1 VYATNASVNGTYLKK
16 SNSECAGSQGRGIM
30 MGRSSTFLLND
41 GDELQLS
48 DTVKLIFYSMKP
60 IPEYLFTPTQ
70 ERERAIFAQEYL
82 ITGRLLG
89 EGGYGKVLIG
99 IDQATQHQL
108 ACKIVKL
115 DHLYNKPQ
123 APNLRLPTGQRE
135 QKAAVGKKR
144 WPTRVAACF
153 REFDILKDLSHP
165 NIVSIEKVFWS
176 NNNIYIF
183 QELVTGGD
191 LFSFLEY
198 KGGRL
203 DNPQAAVVIRQV
215 LLAVE
220 YLHDQEIVHRDIK
233 PDNILMTSLEDG
245 ARVVIT
251 DFGNARFLP
260 DAACMTGRQSK
271 KYQRMFS
278 YVGTLEFAAPEI
290 HRANRTIPEDEG
302 YSKAV
307 DMWSIGCITAAL
319 LTGEVL
325 FSDCRDPEYDE
336 NPRQVIVGLAARC
349 DLSIMDDEYH
359 PAWSEVAAAP
369 KDLIKSLLVLD
380 EDDRLTA
387 TEALAHTWFSNE
399 CYAGDLHDLYL
410 RSTADW
416 HPRSVD
422 SQLVERISRSLPDLS
437 IVGLPGQV
445 ISRDTVSRFFHPSEQ
460 RMTQNIMQTLSA
472 SQHWRASTPLPSI
485 RDDYANGNF
494 QFASQVAPSSHG
506 TDHTGSGNPYYDED
520 GIDEC
525 ELHQFYDEYGAT
537 QQGASEQNE
546 HDHAVESNSYATTQQ
561 EQTINDAAVKGTYV
575 AADNEDTEEGYESAE
590 SLNDVAA
597 IAYSQR
603 PCASNIQQTRV
614 KSCIETVLVHSTP
627 MTQDGCD
634 ADLTPQETYHET
646 HYTHGSLKHGGCQ
659 ARHASILVYETP
671 PVIQAEQTCSSTEE
685 LPTNCGHW
693 FEQGDE
699 YDY

>member
-1 VYATNASVNGTYLKK
+1 MYATNASVNGTYLKK
-16 SNSECAGSQGRGIM
+16 SNSECAGSQGRGIL
-30 MGRSSTFLLND
+30 MGRGSTFLLND

-48 DTVKLIFYSMKP
+48 NTVKLTFYSMQP

-70 ERERAIFAQEYL
+70 ERERTIFAQEYL

-135 QKAAVGKKR
+135 QKATVGKKR

-183 QELVTGGD
+183 QELITGGD

-203 DNPQAAVVIRQV
+203 DNPQAAVIIRQV

-278 YVGTLEFAAPEI
+278 LVGTLEFAAPEI
-290 HRANRTIPEDEG
+290 HRANRTIPKDEG

-307 DMWSIGCITAAL
+307 DMWSIGCITAAV
-319 LTGEVL
+319 LTGEVI
-325 FSDCRDPEYDE
+325 FSDCRHPEYDE

-349 DLSIMDDEYH
+349 DLSIMDAEYH

-369 KDLIKSLLVLD
+369 KDLIKSLLVLE
-380 EDDRLTA
+380 EDGRLTA
-387 TEALAHTWFSNE
+387 TEALAHPWFSNE
-399 CYAGDLHDLYL
+399 CYARDLHDLYL
-410 RSTADW
+410 RSIQDW
-416 HPRSVD
+416 RPRSVD

-445 ISRDTVSRFFHPSEQ
+445 INRENVSRFFHPSERQ
-460 RMTQNIMQTLSA
+460 MTQNIMQTLSA

-485 RDDYANGNF
+485 RDDYANENF
-494 QFASQVAPSSHG
+494 QFASQVAPSSHN
-506 TDHTGSGNPYYDED
+506 TDNTGSANLYRDEGGFDDYDQHD
-520 GIDEC
+520 F
-525 ELHQFYDEYGAT
+525 HDEYGAV
-537 QQGASEQNE
+537 QRDAFEQSE
-546 HDHAVESNSYATTQQ
+546 HDRDDESNSYANTQQ
-561 EQTINDAAVKGTYV
+561 EQTMDDAAGKGMYIV
-575 AADNEDTEEGYESAE
+575 ADNGDTEEGYESAE

-603 PCASNIQQTRV
+603 PYDPDIQQTRV
-614 KSCIETVLVHSTP
+614 LPYSETVLVHGTP
-627 MTQDGCD
+627 INQDGCE
-634 ADLTPQETYHET
+634 AGMTPQESYQET
-646 HYTHGSLKHGGCQ
+646 QYQDGSLKHGGSQ
-659 ARHASILVYETP
+659 VRHASILVYETP
-671 PVIQAEQTCSSTEE
+671 PVIQADQTGSSAEE
-685 LPTNCGHW
+685 LPINCGHW